1 MVSEAREDAYYA
13 RHKSTLEQGV
23 GLAIDAAVVEGAGRE
38 DAAGNGLDPMLF
50 VAKQI
55 LAQHGIDTEG
65 VEEKIAAQ
73 RRPDMPSRTEID
85 LRGAVSSMM
94 EMMEKAREAQKR
106 SSQGSE
112 SAATSG
118 RSTPQSARADSF
130 RWKTK
135 QWLTSLDLLEILS
148 TNMLEPL
155 NQQLNDSD
163 EDMQIDELEY
173 MKAIGEFTSHE
184 PLVNLLK
191 EQEVL
196 ESLAKQI
203 HGAARELS
211 KGSAPSSG
219 ASKFFDDG
227 RKLTYGKLDVFYLG
241 LDGFIGPPNPN
252 LRQAM
257 QQEHT
262 EKRDSNEDLVPP
274 NYGTPTTTKIE
285 WWFAADLSE
294 AKINELCG
302 GSDRSADLIIEAGRA
317 WPKEQKGDLKP
328 PAPDGAADA
337 AAEGSANARAAIDD
351 LRKASS
357 ASTAPVS
364 GAQTPKKRTARMRS
378 PKTLAEF
385 EATKDD
391 YNAKLR
397 EIGFSELIEEEIIA
411 GRLYTG
417 PQYTKYNGVL
427 RQLGDI
433 RDALGGNH
441 SEDKIVEELRRRQ
454 DEDTQ
459 RRWAEEEKDP
469 KKKAAKRI
477 RSPYDT
483 MGNTYTTTLHVIGSA
498 VLKLGKLTVANK
510 IYRGVA
516 RKSLPKEYEAPN
528 EYNVRAGIEN
538 GFMSCR
544 WTRRSRSSTRSTT
557 REGRDPPRDADGMID
572 RGADL
577 AVSQYLHE
585 REHLFAPLTG
595 IEVLSHASRK
605 TSGGVGAA
613 VGQPERDDDRGRDEQ
628 DEDSYLSRRPPHQRP
643 HLRRRAAARARVL
656 TSPSSRRRTATPSG
670 STRRATTAS
679 SPTRRSTARSTARR
693 SSSRRARAP
702 STLPTRCRR

>member
-1 MVSEAREDAYYA
+1 MPSRSPTMVSEAREDAYYA

-23 GLAIDAAVVEGAGRE
+23 GLAIDAAVVEGAVE
-38 DAAGNGLDPMLF
+38 SDARGNGPDPMLF

-148 TNMLEPL
+148 TNLLEPL

-173 MKAIGEFTSHE
+173 MKAIGEFSSHE
-184 PLVNLLK
+184 PLVKLLA

-196 ESLAKQI
+196 DSLAKQI

-274 NYGTPTTTKIE
+274 NYGTLTTTKIE
-285 WWFAADLSE
+285 WWFAADPSE

-302 GSDRSADLIIEAGRA
+302 GSDRSADLIVEAGRA

-378 PKTLAEF
+378 PKTLADF

-459 RRWAEEEKDP
+459 RRWAEEEK
-469 KKKAAKRI
+469 
-477 RSPYDT
+477 
-483 MGNTYTTTLHVIGSA
+483 
-498 VLKLGKLTVANK
+498 
-510 IYRGVA
+510 
-516 RKSLPKEYEAPN
+516 E
-528 EYNVRAGIEN
+528 
-538 GFMSCR
+538 
-544 WTRRSRSSTRSTT
+544 
-557 REGRDPPRDADGMID
+557 
-572 RGADL
+572 
-577 AVSQYLHE
+577 
-585 REHLFAPLTG
+585 
-595 IEVLSHASRK
+595 
-605 TSGGVGAA
+605 
-613 VGQPERDDDRGRDEQ
+613 
-628 DEDSYLSRRPPHQRP
+628 
-643 HLRRRAAARARVL
+643 
-656 TSPSSRRRTATPSG
+656 
-670 STRRATTAS
+670 
-679 SPTRRSTARSTARR
+679 
-693 SSSRRARAP
+693 
-702 STLPTRCRR
+702 